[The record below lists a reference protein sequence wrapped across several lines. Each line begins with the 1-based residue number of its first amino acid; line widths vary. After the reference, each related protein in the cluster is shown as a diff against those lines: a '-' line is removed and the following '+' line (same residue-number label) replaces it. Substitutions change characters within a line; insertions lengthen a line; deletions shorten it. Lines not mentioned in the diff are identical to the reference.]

1 MFTEAEVGYLED
13 QPLGRLATVGPDG
26 SPHNVPVG
34 FRYNAGLGTID
45 IGGRALGVSRKFR
58 DVQREPRVAF
68 VVDDLVSTEP
78 WRPRGIEIRG
88 TAETL
93 AEGGHAM
100 SPYFGAELI
109 RIHPTRVIS
118 WGVDG
123 ATYGPLHA
131 RDV

>member
-1 MFTEAEVGYLED
+1 MFTDAEIAYLAT
-13 QPLGRLATVGPDG
+13 QRLGRLATVGPDG

-34 FRYNAGLGTID
+34 FRYNADLGTID
-45 IGGRALGVSRKFR
+45 IGGQALGVSRKFR
-58 DVQREPRVAF
+58 DVQRESRVAF
-68 VVDDLVSTEP
+68 VVDDLASADP
-78 WRPRGIEIRG
+78 LRRRGIEIRG
-88 TAETL
+88 NAEAL
-93 AEGGHAM
+93 DEGGHAM
-100 SPYFGAELI
+100 GPYFGAELI